1 MSNETTDCTLTGPP
15 AIILVDRDEIYLS
28 RMARRLQEL
37 LPATVLT
44 AGSQEMLVRLLSDN
58 PDLERGVILADRAT
72 CAMIGTQAQVNRR
85 FQVAEWLENPP
96 SDAAQPYRLMP
107 VQQLAA
113 WLKTGFPD
121 VYQDDAQKVLPADLP
136 DILAGQ
142 NLEQPDFPGFTSNPL
157 AGRQTVDRGLK
168 ASGENDLRLAGNL
181 LLALDL
187 GWPFHRV
194 WLRQHI
200 ADAVASGRQVIYL
213 PLMPTYR
220 MALLQAPG
228 RGLNLTALVLRL
240 TNGEDVQPQD
250 LGLYLEPHHDG
261 YWQFRPPERADDLI
275 QATLPA
281 LHDLVSLLRRKI
293 LQHGSDQ
300 LPGSEKPSG
309 PDGLA
314 AGNIA
319 AAGVTAADSTHALA
333 VIDCSGLP
341 LRTVTAL
348 AVMADIFAVRFEPG
362 VDWCTTT
369 GQRELGTVMAK
380 LPSSCKI
387 VEMKSRSES

>member
-1 MSNETTDCTLTGPP
+1 
-15 AIILVDRDEIYLS
+15 
-28 RMARRLQEL
+28 
-37 LPATVLT
+37 
-44 AGSQEMLVRLLSDN
+44 
-58 PDLERGVILADRAT
+58 
-72 CAMIGTQAQVNRR
+72 
-85 FQVAEWLENPP
+85 
-96 SDAAQPYRLMP
+96 
-107 VQQLAA
+107 
-113 WLKTGFPD
+113 
-121 VYQDDAQKVLPADLP
+121 
-136 DILAGQ
+136 
-142 NLEQPDFPGFTSNPL
+142 
-157 AGRQTVDRGLK
+157 
-168 ASGENDLRLAGNL
+168 
-181 LLALDL
+181 
-187 GWPFHRV
+187 
-194 WLRQHI
+194 
-200 ADAVASGRQVIYL
+200 GRQVIYL

-309 PDGLA
+309 PACLA

-319 AAGVTAADSTHALA
+319 AAGGTATGGAAAAGTAAGVTAADSAHTLA
-333 VIDCSGLP
+333 IIDCSGLP